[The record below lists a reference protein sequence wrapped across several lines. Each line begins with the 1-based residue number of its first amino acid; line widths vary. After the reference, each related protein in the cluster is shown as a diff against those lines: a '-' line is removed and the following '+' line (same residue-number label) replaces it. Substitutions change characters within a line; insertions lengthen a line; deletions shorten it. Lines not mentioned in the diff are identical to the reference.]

1 MTDGELVRRAQAG
14 QSEALTELIHRWAG
28 KVLALCHVQLRRPEV
43 AQDLAQET
51 LLKGIKNLGTLKQ
64 PEQFGPWLRSIA
76 KRACLDW
83 LKAKAQTTV
92 PFSVLPMLT
101 IEEHYAATNGKL
113 DDAHDH
119 DELALA
125 MGDLPQE
132 YREVILLYYYQKTTY
147 QEMASVLG
155 VSVATINLRLT
166 RARQM
171 LRERL
176 IPEESRV

>member
-14 QSEALTELIHRWAG
+14 QSEALTELVHRWAG

-43 AQDLAQET
+43 AQDVAQET

-101 IEEHYAATNGKL
+101 IEEHYATTNGKL

-119 DELALA
+119 DELAIA
-125 MGDLPQE
+125 MGDLPEE
-132 YREVILLYYYQKTTY
+132 YREVILLYYYQKTNY

-176 IPEESRV
+176 IPEESRL

>member
-14 QSEALTELIHRWAG
+14 QSEALTELVHRWAG
-28 KVLALCHVQLRRPEV
+28 KVLALCHVQLRRPEA

-51 LLKGIKNLGTLKQ
+51 LLKGIKNLSTLKQ
-64 PEQFGPWLRSIA
+64 PDQFGPWLRSIA
-76 KRACLDW
+76 KRSCIDW
-83 LKAKAQTTV
+83 LKAKARTTI

-113 DDAHDH
+113 DHEQDQ
-119 DELALA
+119 EALSHA
-125 MGDLPQE
+125 MGELPEE

-176 IPEESRV
+176 VPEESRP